1 MLSLNCP
8 TRQDCDKV
16 KDRIR
21 KDELKHLRLE
31 FNPKLNDG
39 TLVGTFYLD

>member
-39 TLVGTFYLD
+39 TFVGLFLN